1 MRQKKLNKLQVL
13 GLVALGL
20 LVMAP
25 IYLTPLVGY
34 STGLLLLLPLVVLL
48 FLGTLNV
55 RKL

>member
-1 MRQKKLNKLQVL
+1 MRQKKLNKLQML

-34 STGLLLLLPLVVLL
+34 LTGLLLLLPLVVLL
-48 FLGTLNV
+48 FLGTLNI